1 MRAILLILLLFVAAG
16 GLSEGS
22 FLSRVVSGAKNVGAK
37 IKNATI
43 VRYEK
48 LTNSTTF
55 LNVRSKLKNMKNKIV
70 MTFKQTPQR
79 LKALMEKLKN
89 IKAWFFDRNKINPKG
104 DTIDQVN
111 NNSGITDDMYQGDMI
126 LTEEQIDEIDHDT
139 DEQLAKMNSSSPSMP
154 RRKRQALVDERY
166 PATLWSEGV
175 NYYFHPSA
183 SIKVRNVFTKAA
195 KLWEKDTCIKF
206 VQNQRAD
213 ARIMVAGGAGC
224 SSNVGRIGREQKIS
238 LGGGCE
244 TVGIASHEIGHSLGL
259 FHTHSR
265 TDRDDYI
272 DVFTDL
278 VTINFINDFNKET
291 PDRTDNY
298 HVKYDYG
305 SIMHYGGTVGAKFIA
320 KGRPTIVPKDE
331 MYQSTLG
338 SPFISFTDL
347 SIINE
352 HYHCKEKCDP
362 VKSAKCQMGGFPHP
376 QDCQRCV
383 CPGGYGGNL
392 CNERPSGCG
401 RTIQAS
407 PAWSKFEDVIGRGGD
422 QVEDFDVCNYWI
434 ESPKGTEIEV
444 RLIDYELGV
453 SIDGCVYA
461 GVEIKTNKD
470 QTLTGY
476 RFCSPKAAGTT
487 LRSYSNRVPIITY
500 NRFDTSKTVLEYRHV
515 PATSDRSKPSPDVTT
530 DSAAGV
536 MRGRLQ
542 LSFAQGSRV
551 LR

>member
-1 MRAILLILLLFVAAG
+1 MRLIFLILLLFVAAV

-22 FLSRVVSGAKNVGAK
+22 LLSKVVSGAKNVGAR

-43 VRYEK
+43 AGYGK
-48 LTNSTTF
+48 LINNTVF
-55 LNVRSKLKNMKNKIV
+55 LKVRSKLRNMKNKIV
-70 MTFKQTPQR
+70 KTFKQTPQS
-79 LKALMEKLKN
+79 LKALMEKFKN
-89 IKAWFFDRNKINPKG
+89 VKAWFFDRDHINPQG
-104 DTIDQVN
+104 DTIAEIN
-111 NNSGITDDMYQGDMI
+111 NNTGITDDMYQGDMI

-139 DEQLAKMNSSSPSMP
+139 DEQLAEMNSSSPLKP
-154 RRKRQALVDERY
+154 RRKRQALVDEKY
-166 PATLWSEGV
+166 PANIWSEGV

-183 SIKVRNVFTKAA
+183 SMKVRSVFTKAA
-195 KLWEKDTCIKF
+195 KLWEKDTCVKF

-244 TVGIASHEIGHSLGL
+244 S
-259 FHTHSR
+259 
-265 TDRDDYI
+265 
-272 DVFTDL
+272 
-278 VTINFINDFNKET
+278 
-291 PDRTDNY
+291 
-298 HVKYDYG
+298 YDYG

-338 SPFISFTDL
+338 SHIISFTDL
-347 SIINE
+347 SIVNE
-352 HYHCKEKCDP
+352 HYHCKEKCVPD
-362 VKSAKCQMGGFPHP
+362 KSAKCQMGGFPHP
-376 QDCQRCV
+376 QDCQRCI

-407 PAWSKFEDVIGRGGD
+407 PAWVRFEDVIGRGGD
-422 QVEDFDVCNYWI
+422 QVDDFDICNYWI

-444 RLIDYELGV
+444 RLIDYEMGV

-515 PATSDRSKPSPDVTT
+515 PATSDRSKPSPDVAPEGAATVKPIPSSVT
-530 DSAAGV
+530 KAPATAVPNVKPSPSPVITGTGFRCVDSSNC
-536 MRGRLQ
+536 
-542 LSFAQGSRV
+542 LSLKAQGFCDRMKLSQATV
-551 LR
+551 MKVCPKTCGFC

>member
-1 MRAILLILLLFVAAG
+1 MRLIFLILLLFVAAV

-22 FLSRVVSGAKNVGAK
+22 LLSRVVSGVKNVGSK

-43 VRYEK
+43 VGYGK
-48 LTNSTTF
+48 LTNTTAF
-55 LNVRSKLKNMKNKIV
+55 LKVRSKLSNMKNKLVKTI
-70 MTFKQTPQR
+70 KQTPQR
-79 LKALMEKLKN
+79 MKALMEKLKN
-89 IKAWFFDRNKINPKG
+89 MKAWFFDRDKINPEG
-104 DTIDQVN
+104 DTIADIN
-111 NNSGITDDMYQGDMI
+111 NNTGVTDDMYQGDMV
-126 LTEEQIDEIDHDT
+126 LTEEQIDEIDQDT
-139 DEQLAKMNSSSPSMP
+139 EEQLAETNSSSTSKP
-154 RRKRQALVDERY
+154 RRKRQALVDQKY
-166 PATLWSEGV
+166 PANIWSEGV

-183 SIKVRNVFTKAA
+183 SMKVRRVFTKAA
-195 KLWEKDTCIKF
+195 ALWEKDTCVKF
-206 VQNQRAD
+206 IQNQRED

-238 LGGGCE
+238 LGSGCE
-244 TVGIASHEIGHSLGL
+244 T
-259 FHTHSR
+259 
-265 TDRDDYI
+265 
-272 DVFTDL
+272 
-278 VTINFINDFNKET
+278 
-291 PDRTDNY
+291 
-298 HVKYDYG
+298 YDYG
-305 SIMHYGGTVGAKFIA
+305 SIMHYGGSVGAKFIA

-347 SIINE
+347 SLINE
-352 HYHCKEKCDP
+352 HYHCKDKCVPD
-362 VKSAKCQMGGFPHP
+362 KSAKCQMGGFPHP
-376 QDCQRCV
+376 QDCQRCI

-407 PAWSKFEDVIGRGGD
+407 PAWVRFEDVIGRGGD
-422 QVEDFDVCNYWI
+422 QVDDFDICNYWI

-444 RLIDYELGV
+444 RLIDYEMGV

-515 PATSDRSKPSPDVTT
+515 PATSDRSKPSPDELASDAWIALTAFRSRLKG
-530 DSAAGV
+530 SAIE
-536 MRGRLQ
+536 
-542 LSFAQGSRV
+542 
-551 LR
+551 